1 METVVSREG
10 LEPYGSWDDL
20 TTTALIPDHL
30 LWRAGALQVKPNV
43 SDTLMV

>member
-10 LEPYGSWDDL
+10 LEPYGSWGDL

-30 LWRAGALQVKPNV
+30 SWRAGAV
-43 SDTLMV
+43 SALPGGQST